1 VLQADGN
8 MAQHKINIFLRLR
21 PVKKTNCIYELLEDE
36 QRLVVDTPKDMGN
49 GEVIN
54 NTKERHEFAFNKIF
68 DKDARQEDIFNLVA
82 APTVHSALD
91 GFNGTIFAYGQTG
104 SGKTFT
110 ITGGPERCAGPPTS
124 DFCGLNRAR

>member
-1 VLQADGN
+1 MTDKEAPATSVIVAVRKRPLNGRERELGDDDVVRIGSGGALE
-8 MAQHKINIFLRLR
+8 MLRSSS
-21 PVKKTNCIYELLEDE
+21 
-36 QRLVVDTPKDMGN
+36 
-49 GEVIN
+49 
-54 NTKERHEFAFNKIF
+54 KEETEYRSFKFDF
-68 DKDARQEDIFNLVA
+68 SYDKDARQEDIFNLVA